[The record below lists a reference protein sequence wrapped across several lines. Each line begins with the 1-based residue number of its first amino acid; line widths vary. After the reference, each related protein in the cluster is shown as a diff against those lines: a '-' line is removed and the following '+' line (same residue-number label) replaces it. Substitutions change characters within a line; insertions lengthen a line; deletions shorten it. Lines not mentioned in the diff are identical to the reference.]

1 MAISRRFIV
10 GKTIIIYSIQMENL
24 IKSIN
29 DTADRL
35 LGIDDDWTVQYI
47 QDHLEWLIDNPDEI
61 SDGYDKS
68 VFKDEYVD
76 AIMDRVAI
84 LKSYI

>member
-1 MAISRRFIV
+1 MNM
-10 GKTIIIYSIQMENL
+10 SI

-61 SDGYDKS
+61 PDGYDKS

-84 LKSYI
+84 LRPYIQFKLK

>member
-10 GKTIIIYSIQMENL
+10 GKTIVINSLQMENL

-29 DTADRL
+29 NTADQL

>member
-1 MAISRRFIV
+1 
-10 GKTIIIYSIQMENL
+10 MENL

-29 DTADRL
+29 DTADQL
-35 LGIDDDWTVQYI
+35 LGIDDSWTIQYI